1 MPHSRFEI
9 PDLGPYSDRDW
20 PQKAKVYAAMITR
33 MDDHIGHIMSLLKE
47 LKIDEKTILFFCS
60 DNGAA
65 NRYDGLFNSSGPLRG
80 RKREMYE
87 GGLRTPMIV
96 RWPKRVPA
104 NQTSDAVWSFTDFL
118 PTSAELA
125 NANKPERLD
134 GISILPTLL
143 GESQDTENRF
153 LYWEFFEGGFQQAAR
168 WKNWKV
174 VRRKKGGALE
184 LYNLEKD
191 IGEKMDVSNQEPKI
205 IAQFETYLKNAR
217 TESADWPID

>member
-1 MPHSRFEI
+1 M
-9 PDLGPYSDRDW
+9 
-20 PQKAKVYAAMITR
+20 
-33 MDDHIGHIMSLLKE
+33 
-47 LKIDEKTILFFCS
+47 
-60 DNGAA
+60 
-65 NRYDGLFNSSGPLRG
+65 
-80 RKREMYE
+80 
-87 GGLRTPMIV
+87 
-96 RWPKRVPA
+96 
-104 NQTSDAVWSFTDFL
+104 
-118 PTSAELA
+118 A
-125 NANKPERLD
+125 NAKKPERLD

-191 IGEKMDVSNQEPKI
+191 IGEKMDVSDQESKI